1 MIIIFNWDVSAAAM
15 NLFFVHNVSLFA
27 CALSLIHFSQLFF
40 YIPIMLPLLLFVA
53 AVGSSQASA
62 ATVRWK
68 VPSLSAGRLGE
79 VASDVKPVALS
90 ELRYDATRITD
101 DKYKEA
107 PWVQEPYNFKGTG
120 HPLHHHGENFEQPVD
135 GLANKVT
142 FASVFETMRRSGCKV
157 YVLGGEVRDA
167 ILGLASMDT
176 DIAFMCEAD
185 KVAMIAETNG
195 WKFSHRNGRSYINLG
210 NPGDAGL
217 EGKDADTSLDAT
229 RRP

>member
-1 MIIIFNWDVSAAAM
+1 
-15 NLFFVHNVSLFA
+15 
-27 CALSLIHFSQLFF
+27 
-40 YIPIMLPLLLFVA
+40 MLPLLLFVA
-53 AVGSSQASA
+53 TVGSSHASA

-107 PWVQEPYNFKGTG
+107 PWVQEPYNFKAYRSSTVQ
-120 HPLHHHGENFEQPVD
+120 HHMEKILEQPVD

-185 KVAMIAETNG
+185 KVAMIAEC
-195 WKFSHRNGRSYINLG
+195 
-210 NPGDAGL
+210 
-217 EGKDADTSLDAT
+217 
-229 RRP
+229 